1 MELFVEI
8 MLGLVAIACVIP
20 LLVLCLEVLGAFCT
34 RPINVSSTD
43 PTGPRIAVLVPAHN
57 EEQGLPATLKDIVE
71 GLRPGDRCVVIADN
85 CEDGTALA
93 ARAFPVEV
101 LERKNATQRGK
112 GFALEFG
119 VQHLRADPPDAVLV
133 IDADCH
139 VEPSSLHRMADRAVA
154 AQRPIQGGDLLYP
167 PAGASVPTRVSAFAF
182 LFKNHV
188 RPMGMAFWGG
198 PCLLF
203 GTGMAFP
210 WSLLANVS
218 WATSDSVEDM
228 QFAVKLALD
237 GKAPRYAAIPCVS
250 GELPSAA
257 KEARSQRQ
265 RWEHGHVRT
274 LLKHAPRLMWQGIRR
289 GRLDLLLLG
298 LDLAVPPL
306 SLLAVLIALAMLVE
320 ALGWGLTGSW
330 IWFAI
335 VTAAGCASGLA
346 ILLAWARF
354 GRAMVSF
361 KELAL
366 IPVYIAGKLPIYLRL
381 LWRPQRTWN
390 RTLPARQLADAEERS
405 A

>member
-1 MELFVEI
+1 MALFVEVI
-8 MLGLVAIACVIP
+8 LGTVAIACVIP
-20 LLVLCLEVLGAFCT
+20 LLVLCLEVLGAFCA
-34 RPINVSSTD
+34 RPFNVSSSD
-43 PTGPRIAVLVPAHN
+43 QTGPRIAVLVPAHN
-57 EEQGLPATLKDIVE
+57 EEHGLPATLKDIVQ
-71 GLRPGDRCVVIADN
+71 GLHTGDRCLVIADN
-85 CEDGTALA
+85 CEDGTAQA

-101 LERKNATQRGK
+101 LERKNLLQRGK

-119 VQHLRADPPDAVLV
+119 IQYLRADPPDAVLV
-133 IDADCH
+133 IDADCR
-139 VEPSSLHRMADRAVA
+139 VEPSSLHRLAAQAVA

-210 WSLLANVS
+210 WSLLANAS
-218 WATSDSVEDM
+218 WATADSVEDM
-228 QFAVKLALD
+228 QFAVKLALE
-237 GKAPRYAAIPCVS
+237 GKAPRYSAIPCVS
-250 GELPSAA
+250 GELPSGT

-274 LLKHAPRLMWQGIRR
+274 LLKQAPRLMWQGVCKR
-289 GRLDLLLLG
+289 RLDLLLLG
-298 LDLAVPPL
+298 IDLAVPPL
-306 SLLAVLIALAMLVE
+306 SLLAVLLAMVLVVE

-330 IWFAI
+330 VWFAI
-335 VTAAGCASGLA
+335 VAMAGCVSGLA

-354 GRAMVSF
+354 GRAMVTF

-366 IPVYIAGKLPIYLRL
+366 IPIYIAGKLPIYLRL
-381 LWRPQRTWN
+381 LWRPQKTWN
-390 RTLPARQLADAEERS
+390 RTPPTREFADAEERS